1 MNQEWMI
8 KDVLAH
14 LDSVPDSPKNG
25 RVYLT
30 LDEAT
35 AIVDETVNY
44 LGAHGDETEYTYMNG
59 HRKRL
64 AHSLT
69 MIPKSQGDNESLLDI
84 GSYGYM
90 CLWAKKHLG
99 YQHVVGIE
107 WHPHNPEPIIHRTIA
122 LENDS
127 IIVESH
133 NFDISQTEWKLD
145 TRFDTVLFFEVLEH
159 INHDPMGVM
168 ERIHGLL
175 KPKGT
180 LVMSV
185 PNAISY
191 KALKEFLVGMPPWTY
206 WFYEPDLSHEP
217 RHCFEYTP
225 IIFKMLIQASG
236 LQENAFRTIY
246 AYSDIAREQRTLEI
260 SRSLGIEDED
270 FGETMIINAS
280 RISDQINLRFPD
292 ALYSP
297 NGYYKNIYPHIQ
309 GRLDQTVDRFRK
321 LTYKGHPQSKPVL
334 ANEHT
339 SDLVADSLAHRTQLD
354 ELLFTCDSQ
363 LQVQEQL
370 QQRIEQLESEHTQI
384 QKQLKETQDWAHDL
398 QSQKYDHESRINEL
412 LFACDCYLRAEGEL
426 DDQLQAA
433 DEKATLAQN
442 ELAQTR
448 TWAENLSAENA
459 DMRAQI
465 NELLFMCDCYLQ
477 QVNDPGRCVQVI
489 REQQFRR
496 ALRVSKSVARKTP
509 ILRSAL
515 RPVYRNTKK
524 FIKRRM

>member
-1 MNQEWMI
+1 MNQDWMI
-8 KDVLAH
+8 KDVLSH
-14 LDSVPDSPKNG
+14 MKNVPDTPSDG
-25 RVYLT
+25 RNYLT

-35 AIVDETVNY
+35 RIVDETVDY
-44 LGAHGDETEYTYMNG
+44 LGAHGSETEYTYING

-69 MIPKSQGDNESLLDI
+69 MIPKAQNDQESLLDI

-99 YQHVVGIE
+99 YHHVEGIE
-107 WHPHNPEPIIHRTIA
+107 WHPDNSETVIHRTIA
-122 LENDS
+122 LADDS
-127 IIVESH
+127 IELESH
-133 NFDISQTEWKLD
+133 NFDISQPEWTLSSK
-145 TRFDTVLFFEVLEH
+145 FDTILFFEVLEH

-168 ERIHGLL
+168 EHIHGLL
-175 KPKGT
+175 KPNGT

-191 KALKEFLVGMPPWTY
+191 KAFKEFMVGMPPWTY

-246 AYSDIAREQRTLEI
+246 AYSDVDKEQQTLEI
-260 SRSLGIEDED
+260 ARVLGFEDQD
-270 FGETMIINAS
+270 FGETMIINAT
-280 RISDQINLRFPD
+280 RRSDQINIRYPD

-297 NGYYKNIYPHIQ
+297 NGYYKNVYPHIQ
-309 GRLDQTVDRFRK
+309 GRLAQVVDRFRMN
-321 LTYKGHPQSKPVL
+321 TFRGHPDTADVPSSIESASKGS
-334 ANEHT
+334 ESHEYR
-339 SDLVADSLAHRTQLD
+339 DQLN

-363 LQVQEQL
+363 LQIQDQMK
-370 QQRIEQLESEHTQI
+370 QQIDQLESEHASTL
-384 QKQLKETQDWAHDL
+384 KQLKETQDWAHDL
-398 QSQKYDHESRINEL
+398 QRQKYEHEARINEL
-412 LFACDCYLRAEGEL
+412 LFTCDCYLRKEAEIEVDL
-426 DDQLQAA
+426 KSAN
-433 DEKATLAQN
+433 ESTRLAQT
-442 ELAQTR
+442 ELVDTR
-448 TWAENLSAENA
+448 TWAENLSTENA

-509 ILRSAL
+509 ILRTAL

-524 FIKRRM
+524 FIKRRL